1 MNLSYSA
8 SVLPEAPTQ
17 LGGRAERLYHIAVM
31 RAQKGAYEVK
41 GKGYYKYPTSYE
53 EAANN
58 EAIYDAFWDRGLGLE
73 AKNIIQDSLNPFSI
87 IPRTGTSISFARE
100 RFLMPISKRVAV
112 RRG

>member
-73 AKNIIQDSLNPFSI
+73 AKNIIQDSLNPFFNNS
-87 IPRTGTSISFARE
+87 TNWY
-100 RFLMPISKRVAV
+100 
-112 RRG
+112 